1 MARSTGK
8 RRGEISEGSMKMR
21 TVVGLI
27 LSFLAA
33 AGSAKAQ
40 RDQDEQAIR
49 KVMSDFVDDVNR
61 HDSVAF
67 GKLLAADAEFVVI
80 TGEYLKGRSE
90 VERYHARIWATSK
103 NFKDSHLTWTP
114 LNVRFLDTDVAVAH
128 VSAERFYSDT
138 KDKRTMLVTL
148 VLAKE
153 GGRWLVTAL
162 QNTWVSGRLLSSG
175 N

>member
-1 MARSTGK
+1 VKIPLA
-8 RRGEISEGSMKMR
+8 
-21 TVVGLI
+21 VALI
-27 LSFLAA
+27 FSFLAA

-49 KVMSDFVDDVNR
+49 KVMSDFVDAVNR

-67 GKLLAADAEFVVI
+67 GKLLAADAEVVVI
-80 TGEYLKGRSE
+80 TGEYLKGRNE
-90 VERYHARIWATSK
+90 VEKYHAKIWATSD
-103 NFKDSHLTWTP
+103 NFKGSQLTWTP
-114 LNVRFLDTDVAVAH
+114 LNVRFLDSDVAVAH
-128 VSAERFYSDT
+128 VSAERFYRDT

-148 VLAKE
+148 VFAKQ

>member
-1 MARSTGK
+1 
-8 RRGEISEGSMKMR
+8 MKIR
-21 TVVGLI
+21 TVLGLI
-27 LSFLAA
+27 LFFLAA
-33 AGSAKAQ
+33 AASAKAQ

-90 VERYHARIWATSK
+90 VEKYHARIWAASN

-153 GGRWLVTAL
+153 GGRRLVTAL
-162 QNTWVSGRLLSSG
+162 QNTWVSGRLLSGG

>member
-1 MARSTGK
+1 MKVRMA
-8 RRGEISEGSMKMR
+8 
-21 TVVGLI
+21 VGLI

-33 AGSAKAQ
+33 ATSAKAQ
-40 RDQDEQAIR
+40 RDLDERAIR
-49 KVMSDFVDDVNR
+49 KVMSDFVDEVNH

-67 GKLLAADAEFVVI
+67 GKLLAAEAEFVVI
-80 TGEYLKGRSE
+80 TGEDLKGRSE
-90 VERYHARIWATSK
+90 VEKYHAKIWATSD
-103 NFKDSHLTWTP
+103 NFKDSQLTWTP
-114 LNVRFLDTDVAVAH
+114 LNVRFLDPNVAVAH

-153 GGRWLVTAL
+153 GGRWLVTAI

>member
-1 MARSTGK
+1 
-8 RRGEISEGSMKMR
+8 MKIR
-21 TVVGLI
+21 TVAGLI

-40 RDQDEQAIR
+40 RDQDEKSIR

-61 HDSVAF
+61 HDSLAF

-90 VERYHARIWATSK
+90 VEKYHAKIWATSD
-103 NFKDSHLTWTP
+103 NFKDSQLTWTP
-114 LNVRFLDTDVAVAH
+114 LNVRFLDPNVAVAH

-153 GGRWLVTAL
+153 GGRWLVTAI